1 MAVAHS
7 IKATKTPRHRKGEVL
22 LGEDWVSPEALADQ
36 ELRAGRGRR
45 GLVAL
50 NHSPLA
56 RKIVLFNML
65 AIVVMVAGVLFL
77 NPFRDSLV
85 LQREQGIVA
94 EAHLVA
100 DVFEARL
107 AGKIGVGLKEGMDV
121 NAALAELDVGP
132 GVEVFVFDT
141 FGGVLGHVVSDAAPP
156 QGDGRSTIITDFLNL
171 IWEGVSGLLTAGDKG
186 EDSRAPEALARDL
199 YGAARAGESVV
210 NTARSAEGGTLF
222 TVATPIWNAGEVMGV
237 VALASAEGEIDRL
250 VRNEREQVFAD
261 VRDCA
266 AGVDRPQPRAGV
278 DHRQSAC
285 RSGCGSRTGAGP

>member
-7 IKATKTPRHRKGEVL
+7 IKATKTPRPRKGELL

-94 EAHLVA
+94 
-100 DVFEARL
+100 
-107 AGKIGVGLKEGMDV
+107 
-121 NAALAELDVGP
+121 
-132 GVEVFVFDT
+132 
-141 FGGVLGHVVSDAAPP
+141 
-156 QGDGRSTIITDFLNL
+156 
-171 IWEGVSGLLTAGDKG
+171 
-186 EDSRAPEALARDL
+186 
-199 YGAARAGESVV
+199 
-210 NTARSAEGGTLF
+210 
-222 TVATPIWNAGEVMGV
+222 
-237 VALASAEGEIDRL
+237 
-250 VRNEREQVFAD
+250 
-261 VRDCA
+261 
-266 AGVDRPQPRAGV
+266 
-278 DHRQSAC
+278 
-285 RSGCGSRTGAGP
+285 